1 MIDALTHISTFAHYR
16 TISSLTQICREL
28 RDAHLWRQATRARYP
43 QSIMNDNCEYL
54 PDYLRYLIA
63 RTGDNMGFNNGD
75 DGYMIENTKQV
86 SSLPISSIMMYPRY
100 LERYI
105 LYDRSD
111 FDVVF
116 SGDMNSIKEYLKE
129 IRYGKHYRFEIY
141 DTKYLTCVFKNITIR
156 HDIGISY
163 YAPDE
168 LI

>member
-1 MIDALTHISTFAHYR
+1 MRQHYPC
-16 TISSLTQICREL
+16 SS
-28 RDAHLWRQATRARYP
+28 
-43 QSIMNDNCEYL
+43 MNNNCEYL

-86 SSLPISSIMMYPRY
+86 ISLPISSIMMYPRY

-129 IRYGKHYRFEIY
+129 IRYGKHYKFEIY
-141 DTKYLTCVFKNITIR
+141 DTKYLKYVFKNITIS
-156 HDIGISY
+156 HYGCKSY